1 MSALPTPHTEEHD
14 QFTQEAI
21 RNQKILTGISRA
33 LEAAKVKHQGD
44 RAAAV
49 SAVRDVLEKDGVV
62 FSVGDRGWIKA
73 EKAGQSF
80 NLQAKVDE
88 ILLTNRNIGD
98 PASVQSVVESGALE
112 VEAKS
117 DLVTAAQKAAFITKH
132 GLAKW
137 LALPLHRETTID
149 MNPLTMSAKDYGRL
163 TVRQRIDF
171 QKLPAMTEQ
180 MLGQILKR
188 R

>member
-1 MSALPTPHTEEHD
+1 MSALPTPHAEEHD

-21 RNQKILTGISRA
+21 RNQKILTGISRT

-49 SAVRDVLEKDGVV
+49 YAVRDILEKDGVL

-73 EKAGQSF
+73 EKNGQSI

-98 PASVQSVVESGALE
+98 PKSVQAVVESGALE

-137 LALPLHRETTID
+137 QALPLHREVTINMD
-149 MNPLTMSAKDYGRL
+149 PQSMTCRDYNRL
-163 TVRQRIDF
+163 SIRQRIEL
-171 QKLPAMTEQ
+171 QKRDDITEQ
-180 MLGQILKR
+180 VLGQILR
-188 R
+188 RK